1 MSEHDKMKEQMYAWT
16 AKYAEKNGFIVNP
29 DKEIYDIVIDGLVRN
44 KEKTGKQYCP
54 CRIVTGD
61 EEQDKK
67 IICPCIYHKD
77 EIEKD
82 GMCHCALFFKG

>member
-1 MSEHDKMKEQMYAWT
+1 MNEHDKLKEQIYVWT
-16 AKYAEKNGFIVNP
+16 AKYAENNGYKLNP
-29 DKEIYDIVIDGLVRN
+29 EKEIYDIVIDGLVKN
-44 KEKTGKQYCP
+44 KEKYDKQYCP

-77 EIEKD
+77 EIKKD
-82 GMCHCALFFKG
+82 GMCHCALFFKD

>member
-1 MSEHDKMKEQMYAWT
+1 MSEHDKLKEQMYAWT
-16 AKYAEKNGFIVNP
+16 SKYAENNGYKVNP
-29 DKEIYDIVIDGLVRN
+29 EKEIYDIVIDGLAIN
-44 KEKTGKQYCP
+44 KEKYGKQYCP

-82 GMCHCALFFKG
+82 SMCHCALFFKG